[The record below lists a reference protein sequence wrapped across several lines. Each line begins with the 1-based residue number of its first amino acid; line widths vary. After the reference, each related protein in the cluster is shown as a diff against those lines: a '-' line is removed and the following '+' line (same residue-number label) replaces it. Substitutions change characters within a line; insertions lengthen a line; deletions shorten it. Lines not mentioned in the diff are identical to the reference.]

1 MRGATAP
8 ASFVIILVRFREK
21 TKPTLKGKKT
31 QEKRRYTMSYDFEQY
46 KFFLTDYVKSI
57 TEKSKKGGK
66 DAFVCPLCGSGT
78 GRNHTGAFFI
88 NQHNPASWKCFSCNK
103 GGDIYDLYQEINNC
117 DRAEAYKAIDSLYGR
132 GEARATAGYYTP
144 EFQPLKE
151 EQLTADYLEKI
162 HRDIEEAPKHLDEL
176 LQGAGSYRGI
186 SKETLVKY
194 GVGYLPNWKTY
205 NNEKEG
211 KGYPSARLIIP
222 TSKDSYLARA
232 TDPNANKEYK
242 AIKQG
247 KVHLFP
253 PLENDSEPA
262 FIVEGELDALSII
275 DNGGQAVALGS
286 TSNVNSLYKTID
298 KIKDFNKPLIL
309 ALDNDEA
316 GKLARKEI
324 AEELDARGVY
334 YSHAWWSS
342 GLSRNPKLKDANAY
356 LDLGN
361 REDKAYFRSYIELE
375 TTSIRDRIREDDPIC
390 FIAQNID
397 AVADINI
404 NGFRAVTPDK
414 AKSIQRAKAVYNLT
428 GTDIADVLDTSIL
441 YRQKEITTPI
451 TSYEELEKLKQELLE
466 EVSRAEQQKQ
476 AEAEQFI
483 YNHSGASILTMLQIG
498 RQKPKKPISTG
509 IKELDEALNG
519 GIYDGLYVITGTTG
533 SGKSNLAIQI
543 ADAMAENGQQE
554 ADGTITKRDILYFSL
569 EMPKQEILARTIARL
584 ANIIKGTIDFEK
596 GADYK
601 QQAITTRDILDGHH
615 ETWKGIKGQ
624 YNESIYNT
632 AISSYG
638 NYIQDN
644 IYYYDSTD
652 NKDGN
657 GNYKGAFTTEDII
670 NIAKRHE
677 AVTGQPPIIFID
689 YLQLLESNI
698 NKDERGKMKEATLAL
713 KEYCIGK
720 ETTVIAISSVARS
733 NYNREADIDSGK
745 EAGEIEYTANVVIG
759 LSLAV
764 VSYFDNTDKSNEKT
778 QIRKDAEKANPRQ
791 IKLSILKNRYG
802 DIADMLFNFYKVVN
816 RWEFD
821 SKWGED
827 ERQNTYRKKE
837 EQEKKEKKR
846 KAFLKKH
853 PNITS
858 EGIEWNE
865 EEKEWQEKEVALTN
879 PKIQVRFNHKPT
891 KTQIKGYIDKY
902 HIPID
907 TTDFEQMDCIV
918 WRNKILTYD
927 PVKLEEV
934 KKKQE
939 AMRQNQLDIE

>member
-1 MRGATAP
+1 MSATADRP
-8 ASFVIILVRFREK
+8 CYNTGKVKGDLTTLYRENQRH
-21 TKPTLKGKKT
+21 GN
-31 QEKRRYTMSYDFEQY
+31 EEVSIMNYDFEQY
-46 KFFLTDYVKSI
+46 KFCLTDYVNSI
-57 TEKSKKGGK
+57 TERSRKGGK
-66 DAFVCPLCGSGT
+66 KAFVCPLCESGT

-88 NQHNPASWKCFSCNK
+88 YDNGASWKCFSCNK
-103 GGDIYDLYQEINNC
+103 SGDIYDLYQEINHC
-117 DRAEAYKAIDSLYGR
+117 DRAEAYKAIDSLYGF
-132 GEARATAGYYTP
+132 GEALTMKAYRP
-144 EFQPLKE
+144 LDEFQPLKE
-151 EQLTADYLEKI
+151 EELPTDYLEKI

-176 LQGAGSYRGI
+176 LRGAGSYRGI

-232 TDPNANKEYK
+232 TDPNAKKEFK

-247 KVHLFP
+247 RVHLFP

-262 FIVEGELDALSII
+262 FIVEGEIDALSII

-286 TSNVNSLYKTID
+286 TSNVNRLYEAID
-298 KIKDFNKPLIL
+298 RIEDFNKPFIL
-309 ALDNDEA
+309 ALDSDEA
-316 GKLARKEI
+316 GQQAQ
-324 AEELDARGVY
+324 EEMKQELKARGIFY
-334 YSHAWWSS
+334 ITHYWQ
-342 GLSRNPKLKDANAY
+342 GGKDANEILTAIGTEAFNDEIKEAVE
-356 LDLGN
+356 LA
-361 REDKAYFRSYIELE
+361 REQALQAR
-375 TTSIRDRIREDDPIC
+375 PIC
-390 FIAQNID
+390 FITENFDTAEAIKNK
-397 AVADINI
+397 
-404 NGFRAVTPDK
+404 GFRAVTIDQAEGIQAQAVCVLIRYGHQPPDF
-414 AKSIQRAKAVYNLT
+414 L
-428 GTDIADVLDTSIL
+428 DIDITIPC
-441 YRQKEITTPI
+441 KHEIYSGDYPTK
-451 TSYEELEKLKQELLE
+451 EELAKLEQHLLKP
-466 EVSRAEQQKQ
+466 EQIKQ
-476 AEAEQFI
+476 ADTEEFI
-483 YNHSGASILTMLQIG
+483 FNHSGASILAMLQND

-509 IKELDEALNG
+509 IKELDEKLDG

-584 ANIIKGTIDFEK
+584 ANVIKGTTTCVK
-596 GADYK
+596 GADYR
-601 QQAITTRDILDGHH
+601 QQAIHTREILDGLH

-632 AISSYG
+632 AISSYE
-638 NYIQDN
+638 NNIQDN

-713 KEYCIGK
+713 KEYCIGR
-720 ETTVIAISSVARS
+720 ETAVIAISSVARS

-764 VSYFDNTDKSNEKT
+764 ISDFDNTEKNNEKT
-778 QIRKDAEKANPRQ
+778 QRRKDAEKENPRKV
-791 IKLSILKNRYG
+791 KLSILKNRYG
-802 DIADMLFNFYKVVN
+802 NTADMLFDFYAEVN
-816 RWEFD
+816 RWEYVSNWGSD
-821 SKWGED
+821 SL
-827 ERQNTYRKKE
+827 NSYREIE
-837 EQEKKEKKR
+837 EQERKEKKR

-853 PNITS
+853 QTFTNS
-858 EGIEWNE
+858 DIEWNE
-865 EEKEWQEKEVALTN
+865 DIKEWREKEATITD
-879 PKIQVRFNHKPT
+879 PKIQVRCSTKPT
-891 KTQIKGYIDKY
+891 KTQIKNYIAKY

-907 TTDFEQMDCIV
+907 PADPEQMDCIV

-939 AMRQNQLDIE
+939 AMRQSQLGIE